1 MLALRKQGRMGLLA
15 TAVRA
20 LIGRFWSE
28 DMIRLDA
35 VEEPFSD
42 HPIVCSDPIA
52 AIRDWLHL
60 PVCSHSFTA
69 QSWRR
74 QRLRH
79 RASPCVTSGMDQKQ
93 TPILEAL
100 ATMER
105 RPVRGFG
112 APGHNLGRGAARDVR
127 RLLGSRVF
135 EADVITPKG
144 LDDRTE
150 SSHVVQ
156 RAHEI
161 AAEAW
166 NADFC
171 RFVTGGSTL
180 SLHMALAAVAR
191 AGDTVLFAANVH
203 KAERAHALAAGL
215 DAHIVP
221 VIVDD
226 EWDVEHGVDPVA
238 LAAALDA
245 NPNAKAFVVVSP
257 TYYGVTSDIAALAD
271 LCHARAVPLICDSA
285 WGGAFAF
292 CEALPHDALTKGA
305 DVAVYS
311 MHKTMGALTQGSA
324 LLARGELVDRQRLWM
339 AYELYETTSPSVPI
353 LASLDAARRDHAV
366 DGDATWTATIARA
379 EDLRRRIEAID
390 GVRVLGEPDIP
401 PGAELDPT
409 KVLIDVSALGVSGY
423 AIDDWLNK
431 HHRICVGL
439 SDARHLLAIVSVGT
453 TSGDVRALAKSLA
466 DCVAQLRSGDLD
478 LPSAEKAPRISTL
491 STEMAADP
499 AEAFFGPVEQIALE
513 DATGRV
519 AAEIIAPA
527 PPGVPRLVPGQR
539 ITAEHVKWLTASRD
553 LGMFLLDPVD
563 PSERTI
569 RCAATGASSAG

>member
-1 MLALRKQGRMGLLA
+1 
-15 TAVRA
+15 
-20 LIGRFWSE
+20 
-28 DMIRLDA
+28 
-35 VEEPFSD
+35 
-42 HPIVCSDPIA
+42 
-52 AIRDWLHL
+52 
-60 PVCSHSFTA
+60 
-69 QSWRR
+69 
-74 QRLRH
+74 
-79 RASPCVTSGMDQKQ
+79 MDQKQ

-112 APGHNLGRGAARDVR
+112 APGHNLGRGAARDVKK
-127 RLLGSRVF
+127 LLGRRVF

-150 SSHVVQ
+150 GGHVVQ

-215 DAHIVP
+215 NARIVP

-226 EWDVEHGVDPVA
+226 GWDLEHGVDPAA
-238 LAAALDA
+238 LAIALEA
-245 NPNAKAFVVVSP
+245 NPDAKAFVVVSP

-271 LCHARAVPLICDSA
+271 LCHRRGVPLICDAA

-292 CEALPHDALTKGA
+292 CEALPHDALAKGA

-324 LLARGELVDRQRLWM
+324 LLARGELIDRQRLWM
-339 AYELYETTSPSVPI
+339 AYELYGTTSPSVPI
-353 LASLDAARRDHAV
+353 LASLDAARRDHAI
-366 DGDATWTATIARA
+366 DGEATWSATIARA
-379 EDLRRRIEAID
+379 EDLRGRIAAID
-390 GVRVLGEPDIP
+390 GLRVLGESDIP
-401 PGAELDPT
+401 PGAQLDPT
-409 KVLIDVSALGVSGY
+409 KVLIDVSALEVSGY
-423 AIDDWLNK
+423 AIDDWLDE

-466 DCVAQLRSGDLD
+466 QCVAMLRSGELQ
-478 LPSAEKAPRISTL
+478 LPFAAEAPRITTL
-491 STEMAADP
+491 STDMVMDP
-499 AEAFFGPVEQIALE
+499 AEAFFGQVEHVALE
-513 DATGRV
+513 DAADRV

-539 ITAEHVKWLTASRD
+539 ITAGHVTWLTANRD
-553 LGMFLLDPVD
+553 LGMFLLDPTD
-563 PSERTI
+563 PAERQI
-569 RCAATGASSAG
+569 RCVATGDLSVD

>member
-1 MLALRKQGRMGLLA
+1 
-15 TAVRA
+15 
-20 LIGRFWSE
+20 
-28 DMIRLDA
+28 
-35 VEEPFSD
+35 
-42 HPIVCSDPIA
+42 
-52 AIRDWLHL
+52 
-60 PVCSHSFTA
+60 
-69 QSWRR
+69 
-74 QRLRH
+74 
-79 RASPCVTSGMDQKQ
+79 MDQKQ
-93 TPILEAL
+93 TPILQAL

-105 RPVRGFG
+105 RQVRGFG
-112 APGHNLGRGAARDVR
+112 APGHNLGRGTARDVR

-150 SSHVVQ
+150 GRHVVQ

-180 SLHMALAAVAR
+180 GLHMALAAVAR
-191 AGDTVLFAANVH
+191 DGDTVLFAANVH

-215 DAHIVP
+215 DARIVP

-226 EWDVEHGVDPVA
+226 GWDLEHGVEPAA

-245 NPNAKAFVVVSP
+245 NPDAKAFVVVSP

-271 LCHARAVPLICDSA
+271 LCHARGVPLICDAA

-366 DGDATWTATIARA
+366 DGETTWNATIARA
-379 EDLRRRIEAID
+379 EKLRGRIATID
-390 GVRVLGEPDIP
+390 GLSVLSEADVP

-409 KVLIDVSALGVSGY
+409 KVLIDLSALGVSGY
-423 AIDDWLNK
+423 AIDDWLNE

-439 SDARHLLAIVSVGT
+439 SDARHLLAVVSIGT
-453 TSGDVRALAKSLA
+453 TDGDVRALAKGLA
-466 DCVAQLRSGDLD
+466 DCVSQLRSGELD
-478 LPSAEKAPRISTL
+478 LPSAVDAPRISTL
-491 STEMAADP
+491 ATEMVADP
-499 AEAFFGPVEQIALE
+499 PSAFFGPVEQVALK
-513 DATGRV
+513 DAVGRV

-539 ITAEHVKWLTASRD
+539 ITAEHVTWLTASRD
-553 LGMFLLDPVD
+553 LGMFLLDPID
-563 PSERTI
+563 PTERTI
-569 RCAATGASSAG
+569 RCTAEDASPD

>member
-1 MLALRKQGRMGLLA
+1 
-15 TAVRA
+15 
-20 LIGRFWSE
+20 
-28 DMIRLDA
+28 
-35 VEEPFSD
+35 
-42 HPIVCSDPIA
+42 
-52 AIRDWLHL
+52 
-60 PVCSHSFTA
+60 
-69 QSWRR
+69 
-74 QRLRH
+74 
-79 RASPCVTSGMDQKQ
+79 MDQKQ

-100 ATMER
+100 ARMEH

-112 APGHNLGRGAARDVR
+112 APGHNLGRSAARDLR
-127 RLLGSRVF
+127 KLLGSRVF
-135 EADVITPKG
+135 QADIITPKG

-150 SSHVVQ
+150 GAHVVQ

-215 DAHIVP
+215 DARIVP

-226 EWDVEHGVDPVA
+226 SWDVEHGVDPAA

-245 NPNAKAFVVVSP
+245 NPGAKAFVLVSP

-271 LCHARAVPLICDSA
+271 LCHARGVPLICDAA

-366 DGDATWTATIARA
+366 DGEKTWRATIERA
-379 EDLRRRIEAID
+379 SDLRTRLAAID
-390 GVRVLGEPDIP
+390 GLRVLAEEDIP
-401 PGAELDPT
+401 SGCQLDPT
-409 KVLIDVSALGVSGY
+409 KVLIDVSALGISGY
-423 AIDDWLNK
+423 AIDDWLNE
-431 HHRICVGL
+431 HHRLCVGL
-439 SDARHLLAIVSVGT
+439 SDARHLLAVVSVGT
-453 TSGDVRALAKSLA
+453 TTRDVRALTKGLL
-466 DCVAQLRSGDLD
+466 DCVTRLRAGDLTLAAAAD
-478 LPSAEKAPRISTL
+478 APRIKTL
-491 STEMAADP
+491 ATEMAAPP
-499 AEAFFGPVEQIALE
+499 ADAFFGAVEAIALE
-513 DATGRV
+513 EAAGRI

-539 ITAEHVKWLTASRD
+539 ISAEHVAWLAANRD
-553 LGMFLLDPVD
+553 AGIFLLDPTD
-563 PSERTI
+563 PSDVTI
-569 RCAATGASSAG
+569 RCVADSDLPRG